1 MEPKTNQVTKKIQ
14 IVGEVVEPASDEE
27 MLDALIEADML
38 SAVMSDGAIL
48 TDKEGNIII
57 W

>member
-14 IVGEVVEPASDEE
+14 IVGNVVETATDEE

-38 SAVMSDGAIL
+38 CAVTVDGAIL
-48 TDKEGNIII
+48 TDEEGNIIV